1 MKLVIVAIN
10 ENVNDALLAEALKVF
25 SRTIGGTS
33 DATIIEAKD
42 LQVNQQQ
49 KTEFEQIVENI
60 VEICGSPQYRTQFDM
75 NFWMKFMPHFKSPE
89 EAKIIL
95 NKIVDDFQNNKE
107 ARAFLRHNNCERI
120 NDLAK
125 LALGMVR

>member
-1 MKLVIVAIN
+1 MKLVIIAIN
-10 ENVNDALLAEALKVF
+10 ENVNDALLAGALKVF
-25 SRTIGGTS
+25 SKTIGGTS
-33 DATIIEAKD
+33 DATIIEDKD
-42 LQVNQQQ
+42 LQVNKQT
-49 KTEFEQIVENI
+49 KTQFEQIVDNI

-95 NKIVDDFQNNKE
+95 NKIVDDFQQNKE
-107 ARAFLRHNNCERI
+107 ARNYLRHNNYERI

-125 LALGMVR
+125 LALGMIR